1 MKAILLVLAVCGCA
15 AAPRGLALAGA
26 TPSPPRGVLVG
37 PMRRPMRRPMPALG
51 AWRWVGHDAAAAR
64 DWTR

>member
-26 TPSPPRGVLVG
+26 TPNPSHGILIG
-37 PMRRPMRRPMPALG
+37 PMRRPMPAPG
-51 AWRWVGHDAAAAR
+51 AWRWVGHDVPAGR